1 VEQLTAGGSSAGLSA
16 RRDEL
21 LSCYRR
27 EMDRQAVTERKVR
40 LDGGVEEFVCERL
53 VLEPGERAVLRYV
66 LDRDWNVA
74 GTILIP
80 RGTVTVSHYW
90 VDRPFN
96 VYHWVHEG
104 RTLALYVN
112 IADRTEIAADIVSYR
127 DLVVDVLMRPSG
139 AIEILDEEELP
150 TDLEPAARKSIA
162 DAVEVVVTGARGLM
176 LEIERESARLG

>member
-1 VEQLTAGGSSAGLSA
+1 M
-16 RRDEL
+16 

-27 EMDRQAVTERKVR
+27 VVGSQIRPPTVLERKIR
-40 LDGGVEEFVCERL
+40 LDGSVEEFSCD
-53 VLEPGERAVLRYV
+53 VLALEADRRAVLRYV

-80 RGTVTVSHYW
+80 EGTITISHYW
-90 VDRPFN
+90 AGRPFN
-96 VYHWVHEG
+96 VYHWVHDG
-104 RTLALYVN
+104 RTLAIYVN
-112 IADRTEIAADIVSYR
+112 IADRTHIAPTLVSYR

-162 DAVEVVVTGARGLM
+162 DAVEVVVTGARGLR
-176 LEIERESARLG
+176 LEIEQESARYS